1 MSVGKLLTEHAR
13 ARGLAAVE
21 RPNGRFGVGPGRRR
35 SRVQPSPGE
44 RRERRW
50 SDRREPRRDLLGKF
64 CHAATVSP
72 LLSLSL
78 YPLILR
84 LVIDACIAGKKV
96 SLFSLSL
103 FFCSSRKLPRAYR
116 SRFSRF
122 ILIAIETIE

>member
-78 YPLILR
+78 SLPSDPTPRHRRVYH
-84 LVIDACIAGKKV
+84 GKKSF

-103 FFCSSRKLPRAYR
+103 S
-116 SRFSRF
+116 FSALHGNCLAR
-122 ILIAIETIE
+122 IAPDFRVLF